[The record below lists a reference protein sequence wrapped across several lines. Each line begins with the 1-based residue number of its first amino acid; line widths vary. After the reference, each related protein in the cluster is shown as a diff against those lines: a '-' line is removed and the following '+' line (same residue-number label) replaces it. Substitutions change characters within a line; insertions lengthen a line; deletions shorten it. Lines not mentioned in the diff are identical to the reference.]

1 MKTLAARYDA
11 VFNFADD
18 DFGPLERIE
27 ALVSELGRRSLKAA
41 FSLELRAGE
50 LRRASDARLRRLRAG
65 GLCRVFVGLE
75 SLEAET
81 LRRWGKAVDPAALL
95 KAVVRCRA
103 AGIETAVGYI
113 LWHER
118 STPESVREQM
128 QTLSRYD
135 LLDPKSALSRLIVFP
150 GSRLYEEAGAFGP
163 ARPVSLPPRAAA
175 AYRELESRLAP
186 LYRLWTRAAALLPGV
201 CCRDHLQSGGDAD
214 ALRAL
219 LAGMREQCVRA
230 VLDGSGPDLT
240 GVAEGLDAFCAAHN

>member
-1 MKTLAARYDA
+1 M
-11 VFNFADD
+11 
-18 DFGPLERIE
+18 
-27 ALVSELGRRSLKAA
+27 
-41 FSLELRAGE
+41 
-50 LRRASDARLRRLRAG
+50 
-65 GLCRVFVGLE
+65 FVGLE

-175 AYRELESRLAP
+175 AYRSWRAGSRRFTGCGARP
-186 LYRLWTRAAALLPGV
+186 PRCCPASAAATIFKAAGTPMRCGR
-201 CCRDHLQSGGDAD
+201 CW
-214 ALRAL
+214 RA
-219 LAGMREQCVRA
+219 
-230 VLDGSGPDLT
+230 
-240 GVAEGLDAFCAAHN
+240 